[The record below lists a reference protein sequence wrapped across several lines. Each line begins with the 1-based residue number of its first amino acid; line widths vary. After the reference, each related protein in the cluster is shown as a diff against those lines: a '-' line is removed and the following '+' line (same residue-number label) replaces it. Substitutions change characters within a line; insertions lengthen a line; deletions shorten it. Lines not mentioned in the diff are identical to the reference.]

1 VSSVY
6 LEFLSGGYLWA
17 VTYAGGARVIELDPR
32 TLAVVRDIKVTPDW
46 EDFDGLSQGAGGS
59 VWTGSG
65 RVLVRLDA
73 RTGTVL
79 DRMTLPAGQS
89 TGAVAF
95 SPDGTI
101 MYGSTGISGGGGI
114 VREYSMAT
122 GRVLAVTS
130 ESPAS
135 ILASFTSGPAMVAMP
150 GRLWVYS
157 RTGMMGASALLSQA
171 RLAVLRQ
178 PRPETFDG
186 PYEWGEGADAVY
198 QDGVLWWADSSGYL
212 ACIDPATG
220 TVRASDTL
228 TSPISQIL
236 AVTSRVY
243 VVVNAGVAAITPPAA
258 CR

>member
-1 VSSVY
+1 
-6 LEFLSGGYLWA
+6 
-17 VTYAGGARVIELDPR
+17 
-32 TLAVVRDIKVTPDW
+32 
-46 EDFDGLSQGAGGS
+46 

-73 RTGTVL
+73 RTGAVL
-79 DRMTLPAGQS
+79 DRMTLPPGQS
-89 TGAVAF
+89 VGGVAF

-101 MYGSTGISGGGGI
+101 MYGSTATPGPGGGGL

-135 ILASFTSGPAMVAMP
+135 IMTSFSAGPAMVAMP

-157 RTGMMGASALLSQA
+157 RTGMMGASALLNQA
-171 RLAVLRQ
+171 TLTVLRQ
-178 PRPETFDG
+178 PRPETFNG

-228 TSPISQIL
+228 TSPICQIL
-236 AVTSRVY
+236 AVTRQVY